1 METSVKSM
9 NRPPRVMF
17 FGMQGSF
24 SLPSLRSLLNSG
36 IEVYAI
42 IIPGARD
49 LGTNHSALYRRERLR
64 PAGSMLP
71 MLNSSL
77 ESNIV
82 QMAWERDIPVWEVN
96 RLSDPATISTLAE
109 YQPDVV
115 CVACFSRRIPRAILE
130 MPRLGCLNVHPSL
143 LPENRGPVPLFWTFR
158 QGCKQTG
165 VTIHLMDEGIDGGG
179 ILAQEMIEIS
189 NGMSYKQLE
198 LECALRGGALLADT
212 VWKLYAGE
220 VTSKPQD
227 ESMSTY
233 HGFPRDEDFVVPVA
247 EWDCAHVYNFICG
260 VVNWGEPVVLQV
272 RREHFVVR
280 KAISYSHKDIREAS
294 SGNYCWR
301 GKELWIRCKVG
312 WVMVETQKS

>member
-1 METSVKSM
+1 M

-24 SLPSLRSLLNSG
+24 SLPSLRALLNSG
-36 IEVYAI
+36 VEVCAI
-42 IIPGARD
+42 ILPGARD
-49 LGTNHSALYRRERLR
+49 LDTDQPALYHRVRPR

-82 QMAWERDIPVWEVN
+82 QMAWERVIPVWEVY
-96 RLSDPATISTLAE
+96 RLSDPATVATFAE

-115 CVACFSRRIPRAILE
+115 GVACFSQRIPRAILE

-143 LPENRGPVPLFWTFR
+143 LPVNRGPVPLFWTFR

-165 VTIHLMDEGIDGGG
+165 VTIHLMDEGIDGGD

-189 NGMSYKQLE
+189 NGISYTQLE
-198 LECALRGGALLADT
+198 LECAQRGGALLADT

-220 VTSKPQD
+220 AKTKHQD
-227 ESMSTY
+227 ESMSSY

-247 EWDCAHVYNFICG
+247 EWDCAHVYNFIRG
-260 VVNWGEPVVLQV
+260 VVDWGEPVVLQV
-272 RREHFVVR
+272 RGEHFVAR
-280 KAISYSHKDIREAS
+280 RAISYSHENICETTCE
-294 SGNYCWR
+294 NYCWQ
-301 GKELWIRCKVG
+301 GEELWIRCKVG
-312 WVMVETQKS
+312 WVMVEIQKS